1 MADVSIT
8 VDVSAALAA
17 LGQISGEGLA
27 RKLNTALAEA
37 ALYGERQV
45 VGFTPVRT
53 GALRASV
60 KASQTAPLGWK
71 IASPLT
77 YAPAVEAGSK
87 AHVIRPKNGK
97 YLRFTAGGNVVYA
110 REVRHP
116 GAKGAR
122 MFAQGADRL
131 RAQIGAILSR
141 HLA

>member
-1 MADVSIT
+1 MADVSIQ

-17 LGQISGEGLA
+17 LGQISGEGLT
-27 RKLNTALAEA
+27 RKLGGALSEA
-37 ALYGERQV
+37 ALYGERAV
-45 VGFTPVRT
+45 VGFTPVKT

-87 AHVIRPKNGK
+87 AHVIRPKNGRL
-97 YLRFTAGGNVVYA
+97 LRFAVGGNVVYA
-110 REVRHP
+110 RQVRHP
-116 GAKGAR
+116 GTKGRR
-122 MFAQGADRL
+122 MFAQGADKL
-131 RAQIGAILSR
+131 RAQLGAILGR